1 MVLAAVLFLVPLSS
15 RKAEIILLKK
25 ERGPLA
31 PRLCSVVPLQKV
43 GCSLFSRD
51 PGDQR
56 GSASPWSMQ
65 CLCS

>member
-31 PRLCSVVPLQKV
+31 LRLCSVVPLQKV